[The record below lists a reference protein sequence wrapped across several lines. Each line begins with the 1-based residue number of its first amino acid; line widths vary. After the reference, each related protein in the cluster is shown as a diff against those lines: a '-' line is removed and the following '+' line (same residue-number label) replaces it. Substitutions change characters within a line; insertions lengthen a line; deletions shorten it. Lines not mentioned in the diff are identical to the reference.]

1 MSENP
6 IYLGDA
12 LYAFFDGN
20 GIELRLN
27 DHASGCLIY
36 LEPEV
41 IEALK
46 LFWAHAK
53 QRAQV
58 QDGTRVQDCVDRSGP
73 YSNPID

>member
-1 MSENP
+1 MGAAEREVAMTKDEHRMRENP

-12 LYAFFDGN
+12 VYAFFDGN
-20 GIELRLN
+20 GIELRLD

-46 LFWAHAK
+46 LFWGAVRQA
-53 QRAQV
+53 R
-58 QDGTRVQDCVDRSGP
+58 
-73 YSNPID
+73 